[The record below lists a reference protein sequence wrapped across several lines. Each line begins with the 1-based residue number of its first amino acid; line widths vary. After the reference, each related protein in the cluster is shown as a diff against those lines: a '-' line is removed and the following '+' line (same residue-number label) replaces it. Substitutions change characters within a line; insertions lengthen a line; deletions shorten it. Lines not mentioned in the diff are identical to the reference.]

1 MLKIMI
7 RLPFSRLSVFISQ
20 SIFIQV
26 ANVKLC
32 RVQNNQHSKNPDWW
46 FAATAVKDVEDLAVL
61 TGAANVTVVG
71 KDDKSHVLLGV
82 PAANKQ
88 SPILVT
94 MEYPVT
100 LSDHKFVV
108 ATKHK
113 LIPSVYAS
121 QKKKT
126 WQTVIQWTH
135 SCFSKITKAWQNRCI
150 LKYGGFEIHFS
161 LVSNFIFS
169 SSQLPPLKVSFAFNP
184 SHCLFFINTFIL
196 LLYFQTLRS
205 LGLSWRMETI

>member
-71 KDDKSHVLLGV
+71 KDDKSHILLGV

-100 LSDHKFVV
+100 LSDHTFVV

-113 LIPSVYAS
+113 LIPSVYAL
-121 QKKKT
+121 QKIKPDRLSYGGPTHPSVRSLKHGKT
-126 WQTVIQWTH
+126 DA
-135 SCFSKITKAWQNRCI
+135 FSSMED
-150 LKYGGFEIHFS
+150 LKYI
-161 LVSNFIFS
+161 LV
-169 SSQLPPLKVSFAFNP
+169 
-184 SHCLFFINTFIL
+184 
-196 LLYFQTLRS
+196 
-205 LGLSWRMETI
+205 